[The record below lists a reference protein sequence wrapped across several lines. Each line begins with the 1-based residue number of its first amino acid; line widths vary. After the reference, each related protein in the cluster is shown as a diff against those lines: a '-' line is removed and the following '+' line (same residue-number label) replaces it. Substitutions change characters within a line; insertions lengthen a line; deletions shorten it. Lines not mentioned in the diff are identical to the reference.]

1 MSRERSSR
9 IGSNVSKE
17 SGGHSRLGCSSN
29 GYFGASAPH
38 VLVVIIG
45 RMIKRILGVT

>member
-17 SGGHSRLGCSSN
+17 SGGQSLGCSSN
-29 GYFGASAPH
+29 SYFGTAAPH